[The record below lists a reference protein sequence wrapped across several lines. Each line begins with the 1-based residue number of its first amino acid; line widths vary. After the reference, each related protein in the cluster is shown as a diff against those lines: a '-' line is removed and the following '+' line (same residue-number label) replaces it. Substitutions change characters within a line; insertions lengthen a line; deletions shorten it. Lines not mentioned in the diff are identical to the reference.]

1 GVVARQLGDAYPE
14 LREHADEIERVV
26 RLEEER
32 FRETLVRGM
41 KEFEELAGQ
50 DAISGEDAFT
60 LAATFGF
67 PIELTVELAEER
79 GQPADVDRFRALME
93 EHREGSRAGGEKTD
107 LQRAADFARAAGFQ
121 SEFVGYE
128 KTDVLTELG
137 AAEELGDGTFLAKL
151 RESPFYPDGG
161 GQVTD
166 AGELVHEGSGAVATL
181 RAAYRFEDDQVLL
194 FEGSGF
200 AAGDRVRA
208 VVPWTVRFPTMANHT
223 ATHLLHAALRE
234 VLGDHVKQAGS
245 AVGPEK

>member
-1 GVVARQLGDAYPE
+1 
-14 LREHADEIERVV
+14 
-26 RLEEER
+26 
-32 FRETLVRGM
+32 
-41 KEFEELAGQ
+41 
-50 DAISGEDAFT
+50 
-60 LAATFGF
+60 
-67 PIELTVELAEER
+67 
-79 GQPADVDRFRALME
+79 VDRFRELME
-93 EHREGSRAGGEKTD
+93 EHREVSRAGGEKSD
-107 LQRAADFARAAGFQ
+107 LQRAADFAREAGFR

-137 AAEELGDGTFLAKL
+137 AVQEFADGTFFAKL

-208 VVPWTVRFPTMANHT
+208 VVPWRVRFPTMANHT
-223 ATHLLHAALRE
+223 ATHLLHAALSE
-234 VLGDHVKQAGS
+234 LLGDHGTQDDTAERPD
-245 AVGPEK
+245 ARCL